1 MAATAAGLS
10 ESLANLT
17 NPSIERGR
25 VLHARETKRKQERES
40 LMGNLRAAEN
50 LGRATRNF
58 CARDTGGD
66 VAAGGGD
73 EQAAH
78 GSQIHVARAR
88 CTAFAAE
95 VEQKALNIGRS
106 DNG

>member
-1 MAATAAGLS
+1 
-10 ESLANLT
+10 
-17 NPSIERGR
+17 
-25 VLHARETKRKQERES
+25 
-40 LMGNLRAAEN
+40 MGNLRAAEN

-58 CARDTGGD
+58 CARDAGGD

-78 GSQIHVARAR
+78 GGQIHVARAR

-95 VEQKALNIGRS
+95 VEQKALDIGRS
-106 DNG
+106 DNGSGLRQ